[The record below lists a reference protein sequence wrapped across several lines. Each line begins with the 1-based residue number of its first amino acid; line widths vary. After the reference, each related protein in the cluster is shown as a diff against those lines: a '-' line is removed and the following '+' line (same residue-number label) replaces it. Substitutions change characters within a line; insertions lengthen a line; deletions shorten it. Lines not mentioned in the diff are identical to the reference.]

1 MKPAL
6 KEQILTIIAA
16 IPPGRVT
23 TYGRIAAM
31 TEGGTPRLVAR
42 ALRELPAGHELPW
55 FRVITASRRLAD
67 HPGADEQRR
76 RLIDEGVAFDVR
88 GRVASERLWP

>member
-6 KEQILTIIAA
+6 KEQILTIIAE

-23 TYGRIAAM
+23 TYGCIAAM

-55 FRVITASRRLAD
+55 YRVITASRRLAD

-88 GRVASERLWP
+88 GRVSPERLWP

>member
-6 KEQILTIIAA
+6 KEQILTILAE
-16 IPPGRVT
+16 IPHGRVT

-31 TEGGTPRLVAR
+31 NEGATPRLVAR
-42 ALRELPAGHELPW
+42 ALRELPAGHGLPW

-67 HPGADEQRR
+67 HPGADEQGR
-76 RLIDEGVAFDVR
+76 RLIEEGVAFDQR
-88 GRVASERLWP
+88 GRVAPERLWP

>member
-1 MKPAL
+1 MKAAL
-6 KEQILTIIAA
+6 REQILTILAE

-42 ALRELPAGHELPW
+42 ALRELPAGHGLPW

-67 HPGADEQRR
+67 HPGAAEQRA
-76 RLIDEGVAFDVR
+76 RLIAEGVAFDAR
-88 GRVASERLWP
+88 GRVAAERLWP

>member
-1 MKPAL
+1 MKAAL
-6 KEQILTIIAA
+6 KEQILTVLAE

-31 TEGGTPRLVAR
+31 TEGATPRLVAR
-42 ALRELPAGHELPW
+42 ALRELPGGHGLPW
-55 FRVITASRRLAD
+55 FRVITASRKLAD

-88 GRVASERLWP
+88 GRVSPERMWP